1 VQRMILVLA
10 VAFGIGVTFTLPVLG
25 ADASDTHRQIQ
36 KSPVT
41 RNRPGVPE
49 SCVSFDP
56 ATAHIGRF
64 TDTSSTELVVDPLRR
79 LCKFTDGDQ
88 AARALKALRRYGM
101 NEYCTV
107 AHSKLS
113 YMLVSGEAPKGT
125 VQGEKYVLFD
135 PAGLRVE
142 QHNGEWKLVSNKS
155 CIFAF
160 GSDEEAARQAL
171 QAIRH
176 YGFNAKSSLG
186 GEAGGLEYLAVAPTP
201 KATAK
206 KSTAT
211 RSASLK

>member
-1 VQRMILVLA
+1 MQRTILALA
-10 VAFGIGVTFTLPVLG
+10 VAFGIGVTFILPVQG

-79 LCKFTDGDQ
+79 LCKFSDGDQ
-88 AARALKALRRYGM
+88 AARALKTVRQYGM

-125 VQGEKYVLFD
+125 APGEKYVLFD
-135 PAGLRVE
+135 PAELRVE
-142 QHNGEWKLVSNKS
+142 KSNNEWKLLCKKDA
-155 CIFAF
+155 IFAF

-171 QAIRH
+171 RAIRH
-176 YGFNAKSSLG
+176 YGFNAKSTLG

-206 KSTAT
+206 KPPPT